1 MVISSSR
8 SYLIAPLLCKLNI
21 KKNHESPFLAAGWFY
36 VPVRRAPIRPPGAVH
51 APLLFG
57 GALVVAGA
65 GTLSSCLRSV
75 GARVP
80 KSKKASAATLAFLA
94 EFYWFNRILRW
105 FRCCNTFGA
114 KPLKWGGGFC
124 ISRAVSRCTWRIA
137 QTDLC
142 VNGFDLLFGKLIRIC
157 RARRPLCRHI

>member
-21 KKNHESPFLAAGWFY
+21 KKTTNRPFWTSGLLAAAT
-36 VPVRRAPIRPPGAVH
+36 RRAPVRPSGAVH
-51 APLLFG
+51 DSLLFAG
-57 GALVVAGA
+57 VSPFVASA
-65 GTLSSCLRSV
+65 GTLSRFTPGPL
-75 GARVP
+75 

-114 KPLKWGGGFC
+114 KPLKWGRGFC

-142 VNGFDLLFGKLIRIC
+142 VNGSNVPTRYEHGV
-157 RARRPLCRHI
+157 RALP